1 MMRLTFG
8 CTGMRGLASRTE
20 PQVRNFYTV
29 SLSRRRLPDFSE
41 SQCDTEIADWD
52 LCQQNCLDGW
62 PLVGDQVLNRYVYR
76 YPHGPIARGLNGPWG
91 FPDSSTGKESSC
103 SAGDLGSI
111 PRLGRSPGEGNSYP
125 LQYSG
130 LEKSTDR

>member
-76 YPHGPIARGLNGPWG
+76 YPRGPIA
-91 FPDSSTGKESSC
+91 
-103 SAGDLGSI
+103 
-111 PRLGRSPGEGNSYP
+111 
-125 LQYSG
+125 
-130 LEKSTDR
+130 